1 MARNG
6 VEFTNNFAVVKGR
19 LREGMERNVR
29 QASALLEGEIKR
41 KLGSGTRTGKT
52 YPVPGTK
59 SKTYTA
65 SAPGEAPAVMLSNY
79 MNSITHDVKV
89 EPNQITGTTGTNQ
102 EQGKRLEFG
111 FVGTDSLGRR
121 YNQEPRP
128 HMKVTYEENRE
139 KIKQKLNQEIDI

>member
-19 LREGMERNVR
+19 LRQGMERNVR

-41 KLGSGTRTGKT
+41 TLGSGQRTGKE

-59 SKTYTA
+59 NKTYTA

-79 MNSITHDVKV
+79 MNSITHNVKV

-111 FVGTDSLGRR
+111 FVGTDSKGRR
-121 YNQEPRP
+121 YNQAPRP
-128 HMKVTYEENRE
+128 HMKATYEKNKER
-139 KIKQKLNQEIDI
+139 IKDKLNQEIDI